1 MPEIPKKF
9 STKRMLWAIYIC
21 NLLVSFHS
29 YLIIYTD
36 SSLLG
41 KWFNESIVG
50 ILFMSAAVISLV
62 FLLNISW
69 ILNKIGNRKLILYLI
84 LFEFISVGGLAMTT
98 HSGLVALLFV
108 LHQAILPIIFFSL
121 DVFLEN
127 TITDESHTG
136 RIRSF
141 FLTLSNIT
149 LIVAPLIVSLLVT
162 DNNYLIIYIVS
173 ALFLLPMF
181 FIAKGSLDRSREVK
195 KFSIKIID
203 TFKHLIKR
211 PDIYNIFGANF
222 ILQFFYAWVVIY
234 TPIYLHQYI
243 GFSWSQIG
251 IMFTIMLLPFVLFE
265 YPIGKLADKK
275 FGEKEFLIAGFII
288 MTIAIIIIPLTT
300 VANFAF
306 WTALLF
312 LSRTG
317 ASFVE
322 VTTESYFFKHVDG
335 SNADTISFFR
345 LTRPISYITAPLVAI
360 TSIHFLPFR
369 YSFWILALIVIL
381 GLRFATRIHDTR

>member
-1 MPEIPKKF
+1 M
-9 STKRMLWAIYIC
+9 
-21 NLLVSFHS
+21 V
-29 YLIIYTD
+29 
-36 SSLLG
+36 
-41 KWFNESIVG
+41 
-50 ILFMSAAVISLV
+50 AAAISLV
-62 FLLNISW
+62 ILLNISA
-69 ILNKIGNRKLILYLI
+69 ILNKIGNHKLILYLI
-84 LFEFISVGGLAMTT
+84 VLEFISVGGLAIAT
-98 HSGLVALLFV
+98 SSKLVALLFI
-108 LHQAILPIIFFSL
+108 LHQALLPIIFFSL

-127 TITDESHTG
+127 TITDETRTG
-136 RIRSF
+136 RIRAF

-162 DNNYLIIYIVS
+162 DGRYLAIYIAS
-173 ALFLLPMF
+173 SLFLLPMF
-181 FIAKGSLDRSREVK
+181 FIAKKNLDTSKGVK
-195 KFSIKIID
+195 RFSIKIAD
-203 TFKHLIKR
+203 TFKHLMEQ
-211 PDIYNIFGANF
+211 PDIYNILGANF

-265 YPIGKLADKK
+265 YPIGKIADKK
-275 FGEKEFLIAGFII
+275 LGEKEFLIAGFII
-288 MTIAIIIIPLTT
+288 IATAVIMIPLTT
-300 VANFAF
+300 TANFVF

-345 LTRPISYITAPLVAI
+345 LTRPLSYITAPLIAI
-360 TSIHFLPFR
+360 ITFQFLPFR
-369 YSFWILALIVIL
+369 YTFWILGVIVIL
-381 GLRFATRIHDTR
+381 GLRFATRIHDTK